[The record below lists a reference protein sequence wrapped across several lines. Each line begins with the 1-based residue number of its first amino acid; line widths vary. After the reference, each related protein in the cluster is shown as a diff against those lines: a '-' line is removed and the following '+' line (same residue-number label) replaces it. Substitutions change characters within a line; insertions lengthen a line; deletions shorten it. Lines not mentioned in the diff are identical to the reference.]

1 MIHLTMNLLLQ
12 AAAVTAGAHDYA
24 TAYRETNE
32 SGRPLVVLIGADWCP
47 GCRTMKY
54 TSLPELEKSGGLS
67 KVTVAYVNVDE
78 ETPVG
83 QQVDEGKLYSPIDR
97 VPQDGNRLE
106 ADASHRRR
114 APSEIQSLLDR
125 AVDASVDASVPKI
138 SSRP

>member
-1 MIHLTMNLLLQ
+1 MIHLTMNILLQ

-78 ETPVG
+78 ERQLASKLMKGSSIPQLIVYHKTETG
-83 QQVDEGKLYSPIDR
+83 WKRMQVTG
-97 VPQDGNRLE
+97 
-106 ADASHRRR
+106 AR